1 MNRTVAALSFS
12 LILGNLLL
20 PANAQD
26 EGRGNVHVPDS
37 SLVDPNDFGQHAHTN
52 HRILVDRT
60 GTQFVPGGKSP
71 VQIRTVYNLPS
82 TGGSGIIAIVDA
94 YDYPNALRDF
104 NVFSQQFGLPQ
115 QSTANGATSSQNTVL
130 QVMYQGGVRPRGN
143 TGWNQE
149 AALDIQWA
157 HALAPNAKIVL
168 VEAQSS
174 SYADLFA
181 AVDLAVSLH
190 PAQISMSW
198 GGNEGSGQTAYDSH
212 FNLSGPIFFAA
223 TGDQGGV
230 TSYPSTSPYVV
241 AVGGTS
247 VTLNAD
253 GSLKS
258 ETGWSGGGGGT
269 SSVYTTVP
277 DFQSGVANIGAG
289 RSVPDLAADA
299 DPNTGVAVYAPY
311 NSRSSEWMV
320 FGGTSVSTPCMAAMV
335 NLASV
340 KYTSTT
346 TFLQAIYSTAAQPNF
361 RDITVGSNG
370 FPCLPGWDF
379 VTGLGAP
386 KGTGF

>member
-1 MNRTVAALSFS
+1 MNRTAAALCFS
-12 LILGNLLL
+12 LLLGTLLV
-20 PANAQD
+20 PAHAQD
-26 EGRGNVHVPDS
+26 DGRGNVHVPDS
-37 SLVDPNDFGQHAHTN
+37 SLVDPNDFGQRAHTN

-71 VQIRTVYNLPS
+71 VQIRTVYNLPPS
-82 TGGSGIIAIVDA
+82 GGSGIIAIVDA
-94 YDYPNALRDF
+94 FDYPNALRDF
-104 NVFSQQFGLPQ
+104 NMFSKQFGLPQ
-115 QSTANGATSSQNTVL
+115 ETSTGVTSSLNQVL
-130 QVMYQGGVRPRGN
+130 QVMYEGGVRPRSN

-168 VEAQSS
+168 VEAQSN
-174 SYADLFA
+174 SYDHLFA

-190 PAQISMSW
+190 PAQISLSW
-198 GGNEGSGQTAYDSH
+198 GGSEGSGQTAYDYH
-212 FNLSGPIFFAA
+212 LNVAGPIFFAA

-253 GSLKS
+253 GTLNN

-277 DFQSGVANIGAG
+277 DFQSGLGNIVTG
-289 RSVPDLAADA
+289 RGVPDLAADA
-299 DPNTGVAVYAPY
+299 DPNTGVAVYAPI
-311 NSRSSEWMV
+311 NSKTSTWMV

-335 NLASV
+335 NLAPV
-340 KYTSTT
+340 KYVSTT
-346 TFLQAIYSTAAQPNF
+346 AFLQAIYSTAAQPNF
-361 RDITVGSNG
+361 RDITAGNNG